1 MSKTTPAL
9 LTIHLES
16 ETINGNVNLPYDG
29 IIDIHARIPKQTIIL
44 KSIQVLTDS
53 TAPSLCYVDLPF
65 LGAHNLLDGLSYM
78 SRLPIVL
85 NQNGFST
92 IRDVNIP
99 LIIHNPIE
107 PRFRM
112 RVYKRDGSLFS
123 TGLVSI
129 TLQFSLEVSS
139 ITV

>member
-1 MSKTTPAL
+1 MNPSPAL
-9 LTIHLES
+9 LTMHLES

-29 IIDIHARIPKQTIIL
+29 IIDLHARIPKQTIRL

-53 TAPSLCYVDLPF
+53 TTPSLCYVDLPF
-65 LGAHNLLDGLSYM
+65 LGAHNLIDGVSYM
-78 SRLPIVL
+78 SRLPICL

-92 IRDVNIP
+92 LRDVDIP
-99 LIIHNPIE
+99 LNIHSPIE

-112 RVYKRDGSLFS
+112 RVYKRDGSLFT
-123 TGLVSI
+123 TGIVSI
-129 TLQFSLEVSS
+129 TLQFSTEVSA